1 LRSRTETGTWKT
13 TDHWPERYKRN
24 RHKRLRK
31 RKDEYRYWNTRN
43 HKEKLRQ
50 FLKKKTENTGKRI
63 KMIME
68 FQIRVKI
75 SLFPK
80 DHMRIILRIEI
91 FKQENQ
97 IKNVKRLEV
106 QKQELE
112 KIDKE
117 KIIRK
122 KASKKVR
129 INDKVG

>member
-1 LRSRTETGTWKT
+1 
-13 TDHWPERYKRN
+13 
-24 RHKRLRK
+24 
-31 RKDEYRYWNTRN
+31 
-43 HKEKLRQ
+43 
-50 FLKKKTENTGKRI
+50 
-63 KMIME
+63 ME

-117 KIIRK
+117 KIIRRIT
-122 KASKKVR
+122 SKKIR

>member
-1 LRSRTETGTWKT
+1 ME
-13 TDHWPERYKRN
+13 
-24 RHKRLRK
+24 
-31 RKDEYRYWNTRN
+31 
-43 HKEKLRQ
+43 
-50 FLKKKTENTGKRI
+50 I
-63 KMIME
+63 KIK
-68 FQIRVKI
+68 VKI

-80 DHMRIILRIEI
+80 DHIRIILRIEI

-117 KIIRK
+117 KIIWK
-122 KASKKVR
+122 LISKKVR

>member
-1 LRSRTETGTWKT
+1 LE
-13 TDHWPERYKRN
+13 
-24 RHKRLRK
+24 HKK
-31 RKDEYRYWNTRN
+31 S
-43 HKEKLRQ
+43 KEKLRQ
-50 FLKKKTENTGKRI
+50 FLKKKTENTGKGI

-68 FQIRVKI
+68 IKIKVKI

-80 DHMRIILRIEI
+80 DHIRIILRIEI

-97 IKNVKRLEV
+97 IKNVERLEV

-117 KIIRK
+117 KIIWK
-122 KASKKVR
+122 LISKKVR

>member
-1 LRSRTETGTWKT
+1 
-13 TDHWPERYKRN
+13 
-24 RHKRLRK
+24 
-31 RKDEYRYWNTRN
+31 
-43 HKEKLRQ
+43 
-50 FLKKKTENTGKRI
+50 
-63 KMIME
+63 MIME
-68 FQIRVKI
+68 IKIKVKI

-80 DHMRIILRIEI
+80 DHIRIILRIEI

-117 KIIRK
+117 KIIWK
-122 KASKKVR
+122 LISKKVR